1 MRYALI
7 GLTALL
13 LSGAVKA
20 EDHDS
25 PRRCKAK
32 VDRCIALCLRQ
43 NPLNVCRTYCKR
55 EFVCK
60 LG

>member
-7 GLTALL
+7 GLTVLL
-13 LSGAVKA
+13 LSTAVRA
-20 EDHDS
+20 EDHNS
-25 PRRCKAK
+25 ARRCKAK
-32 VDRCIALCLRQ
+32 LDRCIASCLRQ

-55 EFVCK
+55 DFVCK

>member
-7 GLTALL
+7 GLAVLA
-13 LSGAVKA
+13 LSGFAGA
-20 EDHDS
+20 EETGS
-25 PRRCKAK
+25 ARRCKAK

-55 EFVCK
+55 ELVCRM
-60 LG
+60 G